1 MENIRKILVSKIPDT
16 GKKADAPGGR
26 RAEIGEMGELEE
38 SQPTAWLL
46 GLGLQS
52 LWAVMPF
59 LQPRVPL
66 PGSSGPTWKRNWD
79 RGWQQL
85 EMTAQSIM

>member
-52 LWAVMPF
+52 L
-59 LQPRVPL
+59 
-66 PGSSGPTWKRNWD
+66 
-79 RGWQQL
+79 
-85 EMTAQSIM
+85 

>member
-26 RAEIGEMGELEE
+26 RTEIGEMGELGE

-52 LWAVMPF
+52 L
-59 LQPRVPL
+59 
-66 PGSSGPTWKRNWD
+66 
-79 RGWQQL
+79 
-85 EMTAQSIM
+85 